1 MEEVPLAVV
10 VQYQAVV
17 SLLAHQM
24 EVAAFQVEDVLVL
37 SVAVSYQE
45 VAASYQEVAADW
57 LEEVA
62 G

>member
-1 MEEVPLAVV
+1 VEEVPLAVV

-45 VAASYQEVAADW
+45 VEADW